1 MALRYELSHWEAE
14 SFFSKIDTLIVGA
27 GIVGLSAALHL
38 RAKFPNRRIVV
49 VDRGPLPIG
58 ASTRNAGFACFGSM
72 TELLDDLSNQPEESV
87 WALVA
92 MRYQGL
98 EKLRRMFGEDAI
110 GYRKSGGYECF
121 SPKEEDAYDECLG
134 HRHVFNERMRAIT
147 GLPDTFVIADTQ
159 IASLGLGNT
168 AHLLLNVAE
177 GEIDT
182 GKLMRTLLD
191 QAHKASIDVWG
202 GLEIS
207 AFEEEVAGVVVHTN
221 LGWSFYAGSLLLAT
235 NAFSRQLQPDLP
247 VVPARNQVMI
257 STPIDNLRLKG
268 CFHYHKGYVYF
279 RQLGNRVLLGGAR
292 HLDLTGETTDSFDPH
307 PGIRSFLRQFMAETI
322 LPYAQG
328 WTIEREWSGIIGRGD
343 AKVPIVKTIGNR
355 SVAAVRLGGM
365 GVAIGSA
372 VGAQAADLLADCW

>member
-1 MALRYELSHWEAE
+1 MALRYELSHWEAD
-14 SFFSKIDTLIVGA
+14 SFFSNIDTLIVGA

-98 EKLRRMFGEDAI
+98 EKLKRMFSEDAI

-121 SPKEEDAYDECLG
+121 SPKEEDVYDECLRQ
-134 HRHVFNERMRAIT
+134 RHVFNERMQAIT
-147 GLPDTFVIADTQ
+147 GLPDTFVTADTQ
-159 IASLGLGNT
+159 IAGLGLGNT

-207 AFEEEVAGVVVHTN
+207 SFEEEVAGVVVHTS
-221 LGWSFYAGSLLLAT
+221 LGWSFRAGSLLLAT
-235 NAFSRQLQPDLP
+235 NAFGRQLQPDLP
-247 VVPARNQVMI
+247 IVPARNQVMI

-279 RQLGNRVLLGGAR
+279 RQVGNRVLLGGAR

-343 AKVPIVKTIGNR
+343 AKVPVVKTIGNR